1 MRQKKYKKNVKR
13 LCVSAPTRMPHMI
26 FKRDKF
32 QNIAGAFQTT
42 ITRRNTSRD
51 CLNKHFHPTF
61 ITTDKTSLHCL
72 QVALKVWAKLAKVL
86 KAAFSRQWS
95 WAPVELSLLSAV
107 TSNLNAT
114 AGARKKREE
123 KAPERELEKQG
134 TNTDREIEY
143 STPDGAPVLSA
154 IVLYL
159 APLCSPLLTRLLL
172 I

>member
-1 MRQKKYKKNVKR
+1 MSLCTNKNAI
-13 LCVSAPTRMPHMI
+13 CTHMI

-51 CLNKHFHPTF
+51 CLNKHFHLIF

-72 QVALKVWAKLAKVL
+72 QVALKVCAKLAKVL
-86 KAAFSRQWS
+86 KAAFSSEAGHQ
-95 WAPVELSLLSAV
+95 LSSVCCLRSLA
-107 TSNLNAT
+107 TSTQQLVQE
-114 AGARKKREE
+114 KREKGRSTGE
-123 KAPERELEKQG
+123 KIGKAGYGHGHGQR
-134 TNTDREIEY
+134 NRIFH
-143 STPDGAPVLSA
+143 TPDGAPVLSA

-159 APLCSPLLTRLLL
+159 APLCSPLLTRLLS

>member
-1 MRQKKYKKNVKR
+1 M
-13 LCVSAPTRMPHMI
+13 L

-51 CLNKHFHPTF
+51 CLNKHFHLIF
-61 ITTDKTSLHCL
+61 ITTEKTSLHCL
-72 QVALKVWAKLAKVL
+72 QVTLKVWAKLAKVL
-86 KAAFSRQWS
+86 KAAFSSEAGHQ
-95 WAPVELSLLSAV
+95 LSSVCCLRSLA
-107 TSNLNAT
+107 TSTQQLVQE
-114 AGARKKREE
+114 KKREEKE
-123 KAPERELEKQG
+123 KAPERELEKRG
-134 TNTDREIEY
+134 TNTEREIEY

-159 APLCSPLLTRLLL
+159 APLCSPLLTRLLS

>member
-1 MRQKKYKKNVKR
+1 M
-13 LCVSAPTRMPHMI
+13 CVSAPTRMPHMI

-51 CLNKHFHPTF
+51 CLNKHFHLMF

-72 QVALKVWAKLAKVL
+72 QVALKVCAKLAKVL
-86 KAAFSRQWS
+86 KAAFSSEAGHQ
-95 WAPVELSLLSAV
+95 LSSVCCLRSLA
-107 TSNLNAT
+107 TSTQQLVQE
-114 AGARKKREE
+114 KKREEKE

-134 TNTDREIEY
+134 TNTDTDGEIEY

-159 APLCSPLLTRLLL
+159 APLCSPLLTRLLS